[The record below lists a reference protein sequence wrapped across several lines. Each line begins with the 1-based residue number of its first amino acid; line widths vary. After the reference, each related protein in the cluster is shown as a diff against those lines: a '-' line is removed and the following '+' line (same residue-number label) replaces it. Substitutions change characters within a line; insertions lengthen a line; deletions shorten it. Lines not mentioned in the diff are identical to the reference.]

1 MIEGAS
7 GIEVRHLRKTFQRG
21 TVPACRGVE
30 LNIARGELL
39 VLVGPSG
46 CGKTTTLR
54 CIAGLEVPD
63 NDDAIWVNGRNVTR
77 EAPKDRHL
85 AFVFQDTALFPHL
98 DVRRNMSFG
107 LDMRRELPPA
117 EIARRV
123 DEAARLLQIP
133 ALLNRG
139 SAELSGGQGQRVALG
154 RAIVME
160 PAAFLLDE
168 PLANLDAAL
177 RVEMRTEI
185 KRIQRKLGT
194 TMIFVTH
201 DQEEALS
208 LGDRVAVMQDGIVQQ
223 IGTPREVYLQP
234 ANRFVAMFIGSPA
247 VNLFAGRLVPTG
259 GGWRVQCDL
268 FELVLEPDLAR
279 RLAGAAGEITVGV
292 RPEALEI
299 HPGKKGFSGRV
310 TVVELLGSRSLVFV
324 DCQGREVRVA
334 VQGATGLREGETVRL
349 GLPPERAF
357 YFGAD
362 GRNLLA

>member
-7 GIEVRHLRKTFQRG
+7 GIEVRHLRKAFQRG
-21 TVPACRGVE
+21 AVPACRDVD

-54 CIAGLEVPD
+54 CIAGLELPD
-63 NDDAIWVNGRNVTR
+63 NDDAIWVNGRNVSR
-77 EAPKDRHL
+77 AAPKDRNL

-98 DVRRNMSFG
+98 DVRRNISFG
-107 LDMRRELPPA
+107 LDMRRALPPA

-123 DEAARLLQIP
+123 EEAARLLQIQP
-133 ALLNRG
+133 LLDRR
-139 SAELSGGQGQRVALG
+139 SSELSGGQGQRVALG

-208 LGDRVAVMQDGIVQQ
+208 LGDRIAVLHDGIVQQ
-223 IGTPREVYLQP
+223 AGTPREVYLQP
-234 ANRFVAMFIGSPA
+234 ANRFVATFIGSPA
-247 VNLFAGRLVPTG
+247 LNLFACRLVSEG
-259 GGWRVQCDL
+259 GAWRLKSELFDL
-268 FELVLEPDLAR
+268 DLPPDLAR
-279 RLAGAAGEITVGV
+279 RLAGTSGEITVGV

-299 HPGKKGFSGRV
+299 NSGQDGFSGRV
-310 TVVELLGSRSLVFV
+310 TLVELLGSRSLVFV

-334 VQGATGLREGETVRL
+334 AQGETGLREGETVRL
-349 GLPPERAF
+349 SLLPERAC